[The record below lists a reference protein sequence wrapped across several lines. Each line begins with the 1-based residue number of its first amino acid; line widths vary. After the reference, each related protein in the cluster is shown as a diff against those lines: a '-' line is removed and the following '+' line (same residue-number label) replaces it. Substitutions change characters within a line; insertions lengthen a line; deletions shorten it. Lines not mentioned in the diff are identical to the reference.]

1 MKKVLLTILKVLV
14 IIIFVIG
21 ILIYS
26 GYKAFKPTV
35 DYIAKLEELAEEFNK
50 PVETY
55 AITTTVTAQNRK
67 NIIEKFRNQ
76 NKDVFTDNKLDY
88 KKMLTLTK
96 SEDTTLN
103 LTFGEYAFL
112 KNCIKNNDNFL
123 AYTNSDTII
132 KNSIFM
138 GTAKDRYGEKIL
150 VKIDISE
157 IIKKSGLS
165 EIIENNFYLTVTK
178 NSAGL
183 YTYRVNQLDD
193 EKSDSVMQVFDE
205 FFTKV
210 PTFKDYTVQ
219 SLGRKLFEEYNGLV
233 TEFED
238 FVNIS
243 IILEQ

>member
-1 MKKVLLTILKVLV
+1 
-14 IIIFVIG
+14 
-21 ILIYS
+21 
-26 GYKAFKPTV
+26 
-35 DYIAKLEELAEEFNK
+35 
-50 PVETY
+50 
-55 AITTTVTAQNRK
+55 
-67 NIIEKFRNQ
+67 
-76 NKDVFTDNKLDY
+76 
-88 KKMLTLTK
+88 
-96 SEDTTLN
+96 
-103 LTFGEYAFL
+103 
-112 KNCIKNNDNFL
+112 
-123 AYTNSDTII
+123 
-132 KNSIFM
+132 M

-183 YTYRVNQLDD
+183 YTYRVNQLND